1 MRRAFRQFVA
11 ASTSSI
17 INKAIA
23 AVASIVLARIL
34 EPEGFG
40 LFSLVFSIVLLSD
53 MFGDLGIDF
62 ALVKYAS
69 ETENDAD
76 VVWTANILDIIFTLI
91 AFTFCIL
98 ASGPLAFY
106 YQKPIQVLLIVCA
119 FYLIPNCFTSFSSRL
134 QARRRIGLLS
144 ALGVLN
150 TLTRSI
156 LPIIFVLAGWGV
168 TGAII
173 GYVIS
178 NSMASA
184 LGIYFGRTRGK
195 FRIELAKKILRFG
208 GFSAIGNISGYIVGN
223 VDRILLGLFVTAE
236 AIGYY
241 STATGLADLMGLVP
255 AALYTVLFPI
265 ISRSYARNEME
276 KIKKIYRS
284 GFIGLTIYVAI
295 AAAGLIFVSRPLIQ
309 FFLGDNYL
317 PSVWILRV
325 AIIASGLGAIS
336 SIISVTLN
344 GIGRPDINT
353 RISLIHMIVLLV
365 SLPILAMQMGAIGAV
380 LAIILSR
387 ITWLLMGL
395 MEAHRLAKIK
405 IDRDAFRD
413 FMGTIKE
420 VLS

>member
-1 MRRAFRQFVA
+1 MRRAFKQLVA

-23 AVASIVLARIL
+23 AVASIVLARML

-40 LFSLVFSIVLLSD
+40 LFSLVFSVVLLSD
-53 MFGDLGIDF
+53 MFGDLGIDS

-76 VVWTANILDIIFTLI
+76 VVWTANILDIVITLI
-91 AFTFCIL
+91 AFAFCVL

-119 FYLIPNCFTSFSSRL
+119 FYLIPNCFTSFGARL
-134 QARRRIGLLS
+134 QARRKIGLLS
-144 ALGVLN
+144 ALGVFN

-156 LPIIFVLAGWGV
+156 MPIIFVLAGWGV
-168 TGAII
+168 TGAIV
-173 GYVIS
+173 GYVVS
-178 NSMASA
+178 NSMASV
-184 LGIYFGRTRGK
+184 LGIYFGRIRGK
-195 FRIELAKKILRFG
+195 FRIELAKKILRYG

-255 AALYTVLFPI
+255 SALYMVLFPI
-265 ISRSYARNEME
+265 ISRSHAGNEME

-284 GFIGLTIYVAI
+284 GFIGLVIYVSI
-295 AAAGLIFVSRPLIQ
+295 ASVGLIFVSRPLIQ
-309 FFLGDNYL
+309 FFLGNDYL
-317 PSVWILRV
+317 PAIWILRV

-336 SIISVTLN
+336 AIISVTLN

-353 RISLIHMIVLLV
+353 RTSLIHMIVLLV

-387 ITWLLMGL
+387 ITWLILGIT
-395 MEAHRLAKIK
+395 ETYRLTKIR
-405 IDRDAFRD
+405 IDGDAFKD
-413 FMGTIKE
+413 FMSTIRE